1 MKKNNLLLVVSLNA
15 ELDTLETAEW
25 YEKQADF
32 LGNKFLGELQTT
44 FDKIL
49 SFPEASGWHNKYM
62 RIRKHRLPHFPYNVF
77 YLFEKSEIRI
87 IAVLHLSR
95 SSRFVKRRLR

>member
-32 LGNKFLGELQTT
+32 IGNKFLGELQTT

-62 RIRKHRLPHFPYNVF
+62 RIRKHHLLTSLIMFFTWLKNQ
-77 YLFEKSEIRI
+77 KSG
-87 IAVLHLSR
+87 S
-95 SSRFVKRRLR
+95 